1 MKTGM
6 PTPSEPRLTE
16 VARKVVAPSGIVST
30 GWPSVENTCRSKLG
44 LTFDRWQSQS
54 GRLALAKRADGK
66 FAATVGGV
74 GMSVCRQAGKTHWLT
89 GLTFGFCIN
98 RPGTLVV
105 WSAHHAKTHGETFLA
120 MSEFA
125 ERQRVAP
132 YIEQVFRGSGA
143 EEIRFRNGS
152 RILFGAREHGFGRGI
167 PGVDI
172 IVADEAQIMS
182 ERAVDAMIATM
193 NTSDVGLAFYIGTP
207 PRPEDNSESF
217 TRMRTEAW
225 EGTLADAVWIE
236 FGAAPGSDP
245 NDPETWRVN
254 PSYPH
259 RTPRESMLRLQRKL
273 SPDSFLRE
281 GLGIWVVQSNG
292 RAIRPAVWGEA
303 LVSKPD
309 LTDVMALGLHMNS
322 ARTSVAIVAAFRCCD
337 GSVLLEE
344 IPAEE
349 FNGTRE
355 PSMELP
361 GTAWIAPRMKSLWE
375 RWKPEEVLIH
385 GTQAAASLIT
395 AVEDEGVPVTVTS
408 GQDMARACGQT
419 YDALEN
425 GTLKHLGQDRL
436 TAAALA
442 AKWKDR
448 GETRVWDWK
457 DNITAW
463 IAGTL
468 AVHGLVGVADKTKK
482 PQVHSWPAELLE
494 EAQW

>member
-1 MKTGM
+1 MSSSKTKPG
-6 PTPSEPRLTE
+6 TPKLSD

-30 GWPSVENTCRSKLG
+30 GWPAVEHACRTKLG
-44 LTFDRWQSQS
+44 LTFDLWQNQA
-54 GRLALAKRADGK
+54 GRYALAKRADGTL
-66 FAATVGGV
+66 AATIGGV
-74 GMSVCRQAGKTHWLT
+74 GMSICRQAGKTHWMT
-89 GLTFGFCIN
+89 GLVFGVSLT
-98 RPGTLVV
+98 RPGTLTV

-120 MSEFA
+120 MCAFA

-132 YIEQVFRGSGA
+132 YIEQVFRGSGE

-193 NTSDVGLAFYIGTP
+193 NTSGFGLAFYIGTP

-225 EGTLADAVWIE
+225 AGTLEDAVWIE
-236 FGAAPGSDP
+236 FGAEPGSDP
-245 NDPETWRVN
+245 DDPKTWRVN

-281 GLGIWVVQSNG
+281 GLGIWLDVTDG
-292 RAIRPAVWGEA
+292 KAIRPKLWKDNLG
-303 LVSKPD
+303 SPTT
-309 LTDVMALGLHMNS
+309 TDVMALGVHMNLD
-322 ARTSVAIVAAFRCCD
+322 RTKASIVAAFRCDD
-337 GSVLLEE
+337 GEILIEE

-349 FNGTRE
+349 YRE
-355 PSMELP
+355 GVEPAMELP
-361 GTAWIAPRMKSLWE
+361 GSAWLPPRVKSLYV
-375 RWKPEEVLIH
+375 RWKPAAVVIH
-385 GTQAAASLIT
+385 GSAAAASLI
-395 AVEDEGVPVTVTS
+395 AAIEAEGVPVTVTT
-408 GQDMARACGQT
+408 GQGMARACGQIFDT
-419 YDALEN
+419 LTE
-425 GTLKHLGQDRL
+425 GMLKHLGQDRL
-436 TAAALA
+436 TRAALL

-448 GETRVWDWK
+448 GEQRVWDWK
-457 DNITAW
+457 DDITPW
-463 IAGTL
+463 IAATL
-468 AVHGLVGVADKTKK
+468 AVHGLIGVVDKAKN
-482 PQVHSWPAELLE
+482 PQVHEWPAELLE